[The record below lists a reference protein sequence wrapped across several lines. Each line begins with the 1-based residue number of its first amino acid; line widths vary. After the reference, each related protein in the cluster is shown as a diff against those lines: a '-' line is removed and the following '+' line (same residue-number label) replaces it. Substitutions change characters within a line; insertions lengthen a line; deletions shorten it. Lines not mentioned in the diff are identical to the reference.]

1 MAIVVRSRII
11 RIGNSQGIRI
21 PKLLLEQAGL
31 VNEVE
36 LELGQDGILIRRIQ
50 GTRYGWEAAFQTMA
64 ERGEDELLNSAAP
77 LEDMW
82 DEQEWEWRSS
92 WRDAGCPIKHLC

>member
-11 RIGNSQGIRI
+11 RIGNSQSILI

-36 LELGQDGILIRRIQ
+36 LELGQDGILIRRIR

-64 ERGEDELLNSAAP
+64 EQGEDELLDSAMP
-77 LEDMW
+77 LENRW
-82 DEQEWEWRSS
+82 DE
-92 WRDAGCPIKHLC
+92 DAVKRPGSAL